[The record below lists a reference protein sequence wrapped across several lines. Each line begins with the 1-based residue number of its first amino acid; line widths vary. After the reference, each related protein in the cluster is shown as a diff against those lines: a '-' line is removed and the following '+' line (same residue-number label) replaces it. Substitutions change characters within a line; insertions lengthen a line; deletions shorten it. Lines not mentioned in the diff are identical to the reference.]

1 MRFSL
6 ALLSLAVSTFAQ
18 SIGTGFPG
26 AGDSVSVKQRLSVR
40 AANPVRM
47 KYIIKINRTFE
58 PEQQDTLDAPTD
70 FEIANTANDITG
82 GFATFFTQDG
92 IGACGIRFSDNDLIG
107 AMSPQRFQ
115 AKPDGTSAL
124 CGKQVVITNTKNN
137 KQVTVAIQDECP
149 NCSNRDSIGLTRGAF
164 QIIAELSD
172 GEVPIS
178 WHFI

>member
-1 MRFSL
+1 MHLSL
-6 ALLSLAVSTFAQ
+6 ALLPLAASTFAQ
-18 SIGTGFPG
+18 SISTGFPASG
-26 AGDSVSVKQRLSVR
+26 ESAPVNQPLSFR
-40 AANPVRM
+40 IANP
-47 KYIIKINRTFE
+47 
-58 PEQQDTLDAPTD
+58 DTPDASAD
-70 FEIANTANDITG
+70 LGIASTSGDITG
-82 GFATFFTQDG
+82 GFATFFKQDG
-92 IGACGIRFSDNDLIG
+92 IGACGTRFSDNDLIG
-107 AMSPQRFQ
+107 AMSSQRFQ

-164 QIIAELSD
+164 QMIAELSD